1 MLGDVPSFYTQLFS
15 FSILCPTSL
24 ILNGVLMSVP
34 RPGSHHGP
42 FKDGWSLVKMVN
54 NRPLSLK
61 EMLKYIYI
69 FIYVHCI
76 YIAYTCIAYIYTHA
90 CKTTQCAWNKFSSSL
105 MATKLKKLLLNKTEN
120 NAQKTW
126 QSRSGSHAGNKANS
140 LTLSRTQICSSSST
154 WITRANL
161 MNREWSKLLVI
172 PRWRQS
178 RFK

>member
-1 MLGDVPSFYTQLFS
+1 MGRLKTGGLWWKWSTTG
-15 FSILCPTSL
+15 LCLWKKCWNT
-24 ILNGVLMSVP
+24 
-34 RPGSHHGP
+34 
-42 FKDGWSLVKMVN
+42 
-54 NRPLSLK
+54 
-61 EMLKYIYI
+61 YIYI
-69 FIYVHCI
+69 CALHIYCIYVHCI
-76 YIAYTCIAYIYTHA
+76 YIYLYIYTHA